1 LKAALIL
8 LALFYSSSLFGEV
21 LCKKGSLNRII
32 SVVYNRP
39 GLSLPCEVVYEKS
52 ESKEMHTLWKAKNQ
66 AGYCEQKAKQ
76 FVKEFEAKGWDCKPL
91 SSKTT

>member
-1 LKAALIL
+1 
-8 LALFYSSSLFGEV
+8 
-21 LCKKGSLNRII
+21 
-32 SVVYNRP
+32 
-39 GLSLPCEVVYEKS
+39 
-52 ESKEMHTLWKAKNQ
+52 MHTLWKAKNQ